1 MLRRLK
7 DNPGLLAGF
16 FAQALQYGAGLILMP
31 FVVSRLSVA
40 EVGIWYVFLAVQSLA
55 TVADFGFQPTF
66 ARFFSL
72 AHSGVPALAREGI
85 TVAGDGTP
93 NVALTRSLL
102 SVARRLYLILA
113 LATLALLC
121 VFGTPYVS
129 NLAKVGEIDVGY
141 IRASWLLFASAVA
154 VTLYFMWIPAFLLG
168 SSKVA
173 SNYFYLIFSRGGFAL
188 FGIVVL
194 LAGGGLLALAAGFLA
209 SQLVARLT
217 AVAMLRGTTATGTQP
232 GTREETRIVLAAVWP
247 NASRLGLVA
256 IGAFFITRYNIFL
269 LSSTLGLKASA
280 SYGICFQLLSGI
292 SSVGQLPIQ
301 ASLAKVVSAR
311 VTGDTARFRRLIAGS
326 AAFYGAIYILG
337 AGIVILGGDM
347 LLALI
352 GSRVEL
358 LPRATLAVFAIV
370 IALEGFHSMA
380 AFVITTRNAVPF
392 VLPALLSGVAVAVS
406 TTAAVKL
413 GYGVAGVVICQGLV
427 QLAYNNWKWPLMVY
441 REWRA

>member
-7 DNPGLLAGF
+7 SNPGLLAGF

-31 FVVSRLSVA
+31 FVVSRLSAA

-72 AHSGVPALAREGI
+72 AHSGVPTLAREGI
-85 TVAGDGTP
+85 TTAGDGTP
-93 NVALTRSLL
+93 NAALTRSLL
-102 SVARRLYLILA
+102 SVAKRLYLALA
-113 LATLALLC
+113 LATFVLLC
-121 VFGTPYVS
+121 IFGTIYVS
-129 NLAKVGEIDVGY
+129 NLAENGGIDTTY
-141 IRASWLLFASAVA
+141 IRVSWLIFACAIAAS
-154 VTLYFMWIPAFLLG
+154 LYFMWIPAFLLG
-168 SSKVA
+168 SSKIA

-209 SQLVARLT
+209 SQLAARLT
-217 AVAMLRGTTATGTQP
+217 AIAMLKGTLATGLQRSR
-232 GTREETRIVLAAVWP
+232 GKDVRIVMSAVWP

-269 LSSTLGLKASA
+269 LSSTLGLEVSA

-301 ASLAKVVSAR
+301 ANLAKVVSAR
-311 VTGDTARFRRLIAGS
+311 VAHDLAGFRRLVAGS
-326 AAFYGAIYILG
+326 AAFYVVIYIIG
-337 AGIVILGGDM
+337 AAIVILTGDR
-347 LLALI
+347 LLTLI

-358 LPRATLAVFAIV
+358 LPRGVLATFALIV
-370 IALEGFHSMA
+370 ALEGFHSMA

-392 VLPALLSGVAVAVS
+392 VLPALLSGVAVAIS
-406 TTAAVKL
+406 ATAAVKL
-413 GYGVAGVVICQGLV
+413 GYGVAGIVICQGLV

-441 REWRA
+441 RECKG